1 MGTVSYFNQVQVSN
15 GTASLGTAHDP
26 LIGYVLKGLYNCWM
40 PQHQRWSHIYHLDGR
55 PTPNQS
61 IPESDVFYSLNVL
74 LGLSRVAE
82 SRSLGYDLDA
92 IFDDC
97 AHQLLNLNVKK
108 YAYGMALWVSAV
120 MDRDLPEE
128 VSDAIDDFLRD
139 RANWHN
145 FRAQDLGLILTGLT
159 ARVTAGDER
168 WRDLLAPLFERLR
181 ARHGCPSDLFFEGGG
196 PIRRRFATFATQT
209 YLTIACYSYYEYSGD
224 KRALVLANACVE
236 KLISLQGPQGEWP
249 WFFHVPSGRV
259 VDFYEVYSVHQDG
272 MAPAFLEYAERHS
285 VPGATEALCRGFNW
299 ILGDNQLG
307 ENMLRP
313 ELGMIVRSHLRR
325 GEINNKFPRLV
336 RSGLAALTGNTAGL
350 SDPRNLTLRLECRS
364 YHLGWILWSFA
375 QRQDLP
381 EITWAPS
388 FTQAR

>member
-15 GTASLGTAHDP
+15 GTASFAAAHDP
-26 LIGYVLKGLYNCWM
+26 LIGYVLKGLHNCWM

-55 PTPNQS
+55 STPNQS
-61 IPESDVFYSLNVL
+61 VPASDVFYSLNVL

-82 SRSLGYDLDA
+82 ARSLGYDLDA

-97 AHQLLNLNVKK
+97 AYQLLNLNVKK
-108 YAYGMALWVSAV
+108 YAYGMALWVSAA
-120 MDRDLPEE
+120 MNRDLPEE

-139 RANWHN
+139 RANWHS

-168 WRDLLAPLFERLR
+168 WRDLLSPLFERLR
-181 ARHGCPSDLFFEGGG
+181 TRHGCQSDLFFEGGG

-209 YLTIACYSYYEYSGD
+209 YLTIACYSYYEHSGD

-336 RSGLAALTGNTAGL
+336 RSGLAALTGSAAGL